1 MVPLVNDLIKEQGR
15 MTVVRTPAT
24 DPGGAGG
31 DEGPV
36 RRPLRSDAQRNH
48 ERILEAADEMFAI
61 HGVDASMDEIAT
73 RAGVGV
79 GTLYRNFPTKEALLQ
94 ALFVARM
101 QPLINAAREAV
112 EADDPG
118 EAFVGFMRRLGEEF
132 VNFKALAEVMASAG
146 VDPSAKAK
154 AADELMQA
162 GDALLQRAQKA
173 GDVRPDVS
181 IADVAALMSSLGYAD
196 SSVTPTQRSRCV
208 ALACDALLV
217 RARSLLPRRTTD
229 KAPTRRRGS

>member
-1 MVPLVNDLIKEQGR
+1 MVPLVNRIRQQGR
-15 MTVVRTPAT
+15 MSIARTPAT
-24 DPGGAGG
+24 GTGGTAG
-31 DEGPV
+31 DECAIG
-36 RRPLRSDAQRNH
+36 RPLRADAQRNR
-48 ERILEAADEMFAI
+48 ERILQAADEMFAA
-61 HGVDASMDEIAT
+61 HGVDASIDEIAS

-101 QPLINAAREAV
+101 QPLITAAREGV

-118 EAFVGFMRRLGEEF
+118 EAFVGFKRRLGAEF

-208 ALACDALLV
+208 AL
-217 RARSLLPRRTTD
+217 
-229 KAPTRRRGS
+229 